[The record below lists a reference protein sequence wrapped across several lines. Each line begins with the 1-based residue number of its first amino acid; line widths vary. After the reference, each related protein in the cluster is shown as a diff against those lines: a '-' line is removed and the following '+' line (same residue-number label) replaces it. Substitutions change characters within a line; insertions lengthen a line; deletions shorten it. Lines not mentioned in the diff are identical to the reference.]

1 MVNMTRPRACIV
13 YDCLYPYTIGGA
25 ERWYRELASAFFT
38 SGREVV
44 YLTRR
49 QWSNDEP
56 PALEGIRIK
65 VVSGPDALYNKKGNR
80 RISEA
85 LKFGWGVFRHLL
97 AHRHDYELVHLCSF
111 PYFSL
116 IAARL
121 ALAGTHTQIGVDWFE
136 VWSDSYWKRY
146 LGRSLGRVGIAVQK
160 VCIRLTP
167 LAFSYSD
174 LAAGRLKAQG
184 LQSDPIRLRGMHP
197 GTTTSLLTK
206 HSLQARPLLLWI
218 GRLIPEKRAH
228 LVPYIMAE
236 LLAEE
241 PSAHAIVVGSGP
253 EEVILARAISDTDM
267 SGFVSAP
274 GFVER
279 DELLNLIGQA
289 DCLLVTSLR
298 EGYGV
303 VVLEAAA
310 HGTPVVVVDAEDNA
324 ASELI
329 APGVNGYRVA
339 SDSPSVIAQTI
350 AQVLRD
356 GQVLRDTTLR
366 WFKDNADS
374 LDSATI
380 VVRAYDSKT

>member
-1 MVNMTRPRACIV
+1 
-13 YDCLYPYTIGGA
+13 
-25 ERWYRELASAFFT
+25 
-38 SGREVV
+38 
-44 YLTRR
+44 
-49 QWSNDEP
+49 
-56 PALEGIRIK
+56 
-65 VVSGPDALYNKKGNR
+65 
-80 RISEA
+80 
-85 LKFGWGVFRHLL
+85 
-97 AHRHDYELVHLCSF
+97 
-111 PYFSL
+111 
-116 IAARL
+116 
-121 ALAGTHTQIGVDWFE
+121 
-136 VWSDSYWKRY
+136 
-146 LGRSLGRVGIAVQK
+146 
-160 VCIRLTP
+160 
-167 LAFSYSD
+167 
-174 LAAGRLKAQG
+174 
-184 LQSDPIRLRGMHP
+184 
-197 GTTTSLLTK
+197 
-206 HSLQARPLLLWI
+206 
-218 GRLIPEKRAH
+218 
-228 LVPYIMAE
+228 MAE